1 MQFKIFVWEVIA
13 ILAAKISLYPF
24 QGVWKLSP
32 LRTVWESAKKQ
43 FSSSQMFI
51 VKCRSVKDLSVASA
65 FRCTTHPLSLVPFS
79 FLFFNNA
86 VCLLTCVLLY
96 FSKSRI
102 RQYKFE
108 ILQEAMIK
116 RVVVTDWNPVEQNW
130 SIQNL
135 WCFITTPWT

>member
-1 MQFKIFVWEVIA
+1 MRGDSDFNCEN
-13 ILAAKISLYPF
+13 LAPPVPGRLKTFS
-24 QGVWKLSP
+24 

-51 VKCRSVKDLSVASA
+51 VKCRSVKDLSVASV
-65 FRCTTHPLSLVPFS
+65 FCCTTHPLSLVPFS
-79 FLFFNNA
+79 FLFLFNNA
-86 VCLLTCVLLY
+86 GCLFTCVLLY
-96 FSKSRI
+96 FSKSHI

-135 WCFITTPWT
+135 QCFITPWT